1 MVECVRSNPSSRSM
15 HVPRI
20 SPLGAACSRSAPTE
34 VIQELLKHQADV
46 NLRTGAD
53 GMVPHVVGN
62 WKALGFWKYTC
73 ESSCMSSWQDV
84 RIRELN
90 HSSNWSLQVKVRSNY
105 STWKKRHPFLSLHFT
120 ALSLFVAAF
129 SPSRWSGFYAYA
141 CFSTLCFSQSQYLWT
156 FRFTAQCDAWVN
168 AGFAALKSQWVSSKV
183 SSLWNF
189 WLMILQATRSREFF
203 SNRTP
208 KERRRQP
215 ARWGNVGQIRHI
227 WRRVETWSFM
237 ESQLIITMI
246 AMYWN
251 LNICPKW

>member
-53 GMVPHVVGN
+53 GMVPHN

-84 RIRELN
+84 PIRELN
-90 HSSNWSLQVKVRSNY
+90 HSSNWSLQVKIRINY

-120 ALSLFVAAF
+120 ALSLFVATF

-168 AGFAALKSQWVSSKV
+168 AGFAALKSQWVSSRV

-203 SNRTP
+203 
-208 KERRRQP
+208 
-215 ARWGNVGQIRHI
+215 
-227 WRRVETWSFM
+227 F
-237 ESQLIITMI
+237 ES
-246 AMYWN
+246 Y
-251 LNICPKW
+251 P